1 MRQLM
6 VQVSRGR
13 GDEVL
18 EIAQRHAGTNLAC
31 FSATGPEGPLDFALV
46 HVPNEMVGQL
56 VEELQTISP
65 LYATL
70 IPQGVL
76 TLEPPPE
83 EAADQVAD
91 VTERSPLEVF
101 LSGIQSVGSWK
112 GFLGYAAAAGGVVWI
127 GLFTNTIYLL
137 TAAMLIAPF
146 AGPAMNASLATA
158 RGDVWLLGRSLGR
171 YFVALLVTIAIAALL
186 SFVLRQNVATIQ
198 MIETSQLSSTAIL
211 LPLIAGAA
219 GALNLVQSSRS
230 SLVSGAATGML
241 VAASLAPPAGLVGMA
256 AGVGEWEMVLNGL
269 YVLLL
274 QIAGINLSGALVFR
288 AFGLRADGPRYARG
302 QSWVVPTALITTSA
316 VLVALLA
323 IQFWETPYL
332 QRSTR
337 EQRAKA
343 VIEEVVDQSG
353 IASVVETNVRFT
365 PADVAGKNA
374 LLAVIYARLNDRATD
389 AAPSRQMREE
399 LTRRIHDRIEAEGFN
414 VQPLVDVTLF
424 EPQ

>member
-13 GDEVL
+13 GSEVL
-18 EIAQRHAGTNLAC
+18 KIAQEHAGTNLAS
-31 FSATGPEGPLDFALV
+31 FSGEGPTGELDLV
-46 HVPNEMVGQL
+46 LIHVPNEVVGQL
-56 VEELQTISP
+56 IEQLQSISP

-70 IPQGVL
+70 LPQGVL

-127 GLFTNTIYLL
+127 GLFTNTIFLL

-158 RGDVWLLGRSLGR
+158 RGDIWLLGRSLGR
-171 YFVALLVTIAIAALL
+171 YFAALLVTISSAALL
-186 SFVLRQNVATIQ
+186 SFVLRQNVATTQ
-198 MIETSQLSSTAIL
+198 MIETSQLSSTAVL

-219 GALNLVQSSRS
+219 GALNLVQSDRS

-241 VAASLAPPAGLVGMA
+241 VAASLAPPAGLIGMA
-256 AGVGEWEMVLNGL
+256 AVVGDGGMVVSGL
-269 YVLLL
+269 FVLLL
-274 QIAGINLSGALVFR
+274 QIAGINFSGALVFR
-288 AFGLRADGPRYARG
+288 AFGLKADGPRYARG
-302 QSWVVPTALITTSA
+302 QSWMFPTALATTLA
-316 VLVALLA
+316 LLAGLLA

-332 QRSTR
+332 QHSTR
-337 EQRAKA
+337 QQRAKA
-343 VIEEVVDQSG
+343 VIEEEVGQSGMAHVVD
-353 IASVVETNVRFT
+353 ANVRFT
-365 PADVAGKNA
+365 QTDIAGRNT
-374 LLAVIYARLNDRATD
+374 LLAVIYAQLQAHAEQASRA
-389 AAPSRQMREE
+389 QLREE
-399 LTRRIHDRIEAEGFN
+399 LTDRIKNRIDAEGFN
-414 VQPLVDVTLF
+414 VEPLVHVTLF
-424 EPQ
+424 DAD